1 MPDPRTTGRA
11 RRLRQTANTPEDRA
25 WRTLRKLRAHGSPV
39 KRQYPIGPYIADF
52 AIHRAKLVIEIDG
65 LIHQRTDIA
74 AIEPVRQREI
84 EAMGWQVLRFSAEEA
99 MDADL
104 LWGRVSDFLNL

>member
-25 WRTLRKLRAHGSPV
+25 WQTLRKLRAPGFPV

-52 AIHRAKLVIEIDG
+52 AIHRARLVIEIDG
-65 LIHQRTDIA
+65 LIHQRADIDSNDSA
-74 AIEPVRQREI
+74 RQSEI
-84 EAMGWQVLRFSAEEA
+84 EALGWRVVRFSAEEA

-104 LWGRVSDFLNL
+104 LWRRVSEFLNL